1 MKLRQSSCWVNG
13 VNTSHLIHGAV
24 LTFENTRV
32 VILANEVGGSMD
44 LLFQKVVDVCCMKDG
59 IQKIN
64 MTDRSQLS
72 STHMPRVH
80 TNASV
85 FAAEHPVG
93 NTRAS
98 NVLALVVGQR
108 LVKLDIC

>member
-1 MKLRQSSCWVNG
+1 
-13 VNTSHLIHGAV
+13 
-24 LTFENTRV
+24 
-32 VILANEVGGSMD
+32 
-44 LLFQKVVDVCCMKDG
+44 MKDG

-64 MTDRSQLS
+64 MTERNQLF
-72 STHMPRVH
+72 STHMRRVH

-108 LVKLDIC
+108 LVKLDICSDPISNIVSIASTTVDWYERQRSVKDQQTAFTLTE